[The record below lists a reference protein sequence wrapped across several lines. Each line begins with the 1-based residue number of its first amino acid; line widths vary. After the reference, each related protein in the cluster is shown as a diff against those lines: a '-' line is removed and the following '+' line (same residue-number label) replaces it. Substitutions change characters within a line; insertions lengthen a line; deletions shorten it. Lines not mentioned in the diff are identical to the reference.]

1 MYNPFANNPLAD
13 QAVLQHPSM
22 RQILAD
28 VEEEKRVA
36 AIAAQQAQIEEHN
49 HRKSTIQGLKNQLTQ
64 ELAVYN
70 QLAQQVRRSHGKMH
84 ILQEKLDT
92 LLGVHSPV
100 MPDSFL
106 KINLPVRVSRTYGP
120 ATPTLRDRARGRP
133 RLPTNS
139 DLACMST
146 LATAPIGVPPA
157 LGLWSRLKG
166 LFKPAPITL
175 AQGLEHR
182 VDELEAEVLRAS
194 EPRSPMPK
202 RNSKTFRFKWA
213 SGVHLKQS
221 FPRMFS

>member
-64 ELAVYN
+64 ELAVYS

-92 LLGVHSPV
+92 LLGTHSPV
-100 MPDSFL
+100 MPDTFL
-106 KINLPVRVSRTYGP
+106 KINLPSAY
-120 ATPTLRDRARGRP
+120 
-133 RLPTNS
+133 
-139 DLACMST
+139 
-146 LATAPIGVPPA
+146 
-157 LGLWSRLKG
+157 
-166 LFKPAPITL
+166 PAPTDPLHPLFATGHADVL
-175 AQGLEHR
+175 AYQQTR
-182 VDELEAEVLRAS
+182 TWPV
-194 EPRSPMPK
+194 
-202 RNSKTFRFKWA
+202 
-213 SGVHLKQS
+213 
-221 FPRMFS
+221 